1 MTEWLFPLGF
11 SSGGANT
18 PRTPSPGPNYLFT
31 PIAPSVDD
39 GIESH
44 SLSDML
50 QKSQVS
56 VQPLLDEVMS
66 AGRESSKVKGSVR
79 LEDIEADVTQ
89 DVEGSSKKEIP
100 DLEQNKENISKGIE
114 MPKPNKEM
122 VAFNMLV
129 EKMKSSG
136 TLPEKPQ
143 PTVSC
148 LVKLLIVIFKV
159 PMKWKIIAAYL
170 KGFFKLQY
178 IL

>member
-1 MTEWLFPLGF
+1 M
-11 SSGGANT
+11 
-18 PRTPSPGPNYLFT
+18 
-31 PIAPSVDD
+31 PSVDD
-39 GIESH
+39 SIESH
-44 SLSDML
+44 SLSGML
-50 QKSQVS
+50 QKPQVS

-89 DVEGSSKKEIP
+89 DMENSSKKEIP

-114 MPKPNKEM
+114 IPKPNEEM

-148 LVKLLIVIFKV
+148 LVMLHLLVLIVIIKV
-159 PMKWKIIAAYL
+159 TMK
-170 KGFFKLQY
+170 
-178 IL
+178 

>member
-89 DVEGSSKKEIP
+89 DAEGSSKNEIP

-159 PMKWKIIAAYL
+159 PMKWKNNCCL
-170 KGFFKLQY
+170 FERFF
-178 IL
+178 

>member
-1 MTEWLFPLGF
+1 
-11 SSGGANT
+11 
-18 PRTPSPGPNYLFT
+18 
-31 PIAPSVDD
+31 
-39 GIESH
+39 
-44 SLSDML
+44 ML
-50 QKSQVS
+50 EKTQVS

-89 DVEGSSKKEIP
+89 DVESSSKKEIP
-100 DLEQNKENISKGIE
+100 DLEQNKENISKGVE
-114 MPKPNKEM
+114 LPKANKEM

-148 LVKLLIVIFKV
+148 LVTLLIVIFKV
-159 PMKWKIIAAYL
+159 ATGVYEAKNNCCL
-170 KGFFKLQY
+170 FEFFLDTVEWHFRFWSIFFRSGDINVFVLCKLGK
-178 IL
+178 